1 MDSISFFT
9 TGIGDT
15 YTIIYVKGT
24 MCAFIK
30 GWWGWT
36 KIIVPSTLSSSFCVQ
51 ILHAATA
58 LLSIQNMWMAT
69 LKKTACYFVA

>member
-36 KIIVPSTLSSSFCVQ
+36 TIIFPSTLSSSFCVQ

-58 LLSIQNMWMAT
+58 LLSIQTCGMAT
-69 LKKTACYFVA
+69 LKKSVWCYVA